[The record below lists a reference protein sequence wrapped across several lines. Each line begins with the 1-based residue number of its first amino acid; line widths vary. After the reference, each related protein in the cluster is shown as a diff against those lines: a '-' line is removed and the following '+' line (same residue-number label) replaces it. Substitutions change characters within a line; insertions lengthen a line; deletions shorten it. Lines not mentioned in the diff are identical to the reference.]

1 MDAKNNEYSGLTLEE
16 FNNLV
21 DMLNAQNQDFKLG
34 IETIK
39 NSNLYPFLIGLLA
52 RKIKLVRRA
61 SFLNYFGFNKKQLN
75 FNYLYK
81 EVSNCPDPEA
91 RIIFQNTLETIYK
104 SYLLDLTKCFFITSV
119 NLEIKW

>member
-39 NSNLYPFLIGLLA
+39 NSNLYPFLIGLLS
-52 RKIKLVRRA
+52 RKIKLVRRVP
-61 SFLNYFGFNKKQLN
+61 FLNYFGFNKKQLD
-75 FNYLYK
+75 FNYLHK

-91 RIIFQNTLETIYK
+91 KIIFQNTLNDVYK
-104 SYLLDLTKCFFITSV
+104 SALVDLNKCSFITSV
-119 NLEIKW
+119 NVEIKW